1 MSDWAGLWV
10 VLAFFFRP
18 ADPPHSV
25 LGHGLGNRAA
35 KLRHGTAV
43 FFVFASFSSCRRPPQ
58 PRAGGAAR
66 VIWLLTL
73 WHRTVCFCFIL
84 FIMHVILYS
93 LCYAFSARH
102 FPPRGTVGCATFPFR
117 VGFRL
122 FVSPPVTMAACGR
135 VLATLVSL
143 VIAPAFSFNS
153 PFFVSPPPPAT
164 LTVRGKFFYCGLI
177 YPSAFFVSPPRH
189 AGGTREVFDGV
200 LPYCSAFRSTTFL
213 RVFPGFMA
221 KPFRGLGLGFEEPHL
236 RLVF

>member
-1 MSDWAGLWV
+1 MGWFLSDWAGLWV

-84 FIMHVILYS
+84 FVMHVILYS

-153 PFFVSPPPPAT
+153 PFFVSPPPAT
-164 LTVRGKFFYCGLI
+164 LAVPRRFLTVVCLI
-177 YPSAFFVSPPRH
+177 TVPTFPSI
-189 AGGTREVFDGV
+189 T
-200 LPYCSAFRSTTFL
+200 LL
-213 RVFPGFMA
+213 RVFPGFIA
-221 KPFRGLGLGFEEPHL
+221 KPFRGVGMGFEELHL
-236 RLVF
+236 